1 MKPLTKHHN
10 KESRQR
16 VYVLNWVPKVVPLFS
31 LKPNGKKSNSS
42 LSYSKL
48 TQKLKRQFKTSDISI
63 PETRAKC
70 IAVAQQIWEGLYETE
85 GKRGI

>member
-42 LSYSKL
+42 LSMSHIMQHL
-48 TQKLKRQFKTSDISI
+48 AKTVELLI
-63 PETRAKC
+63 TA
-70 IAVAQQIWEGLYETE
+70 TE
-85 GKRGI
+85 VYNRIME